1 MVSDGFGQ
9 IGLLCMFHWKMFL
22 EKHKVGVILNS
33 KLFPFYNPFCSLWI
47 FAFFFFF
54 LLFFALLALDNG
66 TKDQK
71 VKISTLFGV
80 VANIPAPR
88 DYYSWNIPI

>member
-22 EKHKVGVILNS
+22 EKLKVGVILNS

-47 FAFFFFF
+47 FAFFFF
-54 LLFFALLALDNG
+54 LPFFALLALDNG